1 MTAGATDNAVDV
13 DVEELDLE
21 ELDNAESSA
30 QAGGSRQ
37 RLPQRWFRR
46 LSTMNKRT
54 TITTF
59 VVLVLLL
66 GAATT
71 TTVVFG
77 RSVSQHKAT
86 TAAAQSAQESARS
99 KISTVLSY
107 NFNTIDTEFPRGT
120 DNLTGKFRSD
130 FAELSSKVII
140 PIAHRDSII
149 TTAKVVESSIVTAA
163 ADKVTVLLFLNQETS
178 STKYQGPRLDGSRI
192 RVGMTKVDGQ
202 WLISDIT
209 PV

>member
-1 MTAGATDNAVDV
+1 MTAGATDIAVDV
-13 DVEELDLE
+13 DVEEFGLE
-21 ELDNAESSA
+21 ELDSVQSSA
-30 QAGGSRQ
+30 EAGGSRQ
-37 RLPQRWFRR
+37 RLPQRWLRH
-46 LSTMNKRT
+46 LSIMNKRT

-59 VVLVLLL
+59 VALALLL
-66 GAATT
+66 GAAT

-86 TAAAQSAQESARS
+86 TAAALSAQESARS
-99 KISTVLSY
+99 KISTVLSC
-107 NFNTIDTEFPRGT
+107 NFNTVDTEFPRVT

-140 PIAHRDSII
+140 PIAHRDSIT

-163 ADKVTVLLFLNQETS
+163 ADKVTVLLILNQETS

-202 WLISDIT
+202 WLISGIT
-209 PV
+209 PG